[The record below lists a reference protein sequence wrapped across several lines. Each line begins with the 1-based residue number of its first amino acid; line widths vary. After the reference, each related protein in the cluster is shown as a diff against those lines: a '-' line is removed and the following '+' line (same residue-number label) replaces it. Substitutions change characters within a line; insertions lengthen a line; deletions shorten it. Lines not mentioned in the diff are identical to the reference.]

1 MWPLP
6 EAVEASLHFV
16 YNCLVHL
23 QMARKLLA
31 PLTSAL
37 LMFVS
42 LPTPTEQLT
51 VCVAGWFDPVG
62 GRKLCL
68 LGMAK
73 GEYLPPPR
81 LTACGFWV
89 LDTTSSW

>member
-23 QMARKLLA
+23 QTARKLLA

-37 LMFVS
+37 LLFVS

-51 VCVAGWFDPVG
+51 VC
-62 GRKLCL
+62 GR
-68 LGMAK
+68 
-73 GEYLPPPR
+73 
-81 LTACGFWV
+81 V
-89 LDTTSSW
+89 V